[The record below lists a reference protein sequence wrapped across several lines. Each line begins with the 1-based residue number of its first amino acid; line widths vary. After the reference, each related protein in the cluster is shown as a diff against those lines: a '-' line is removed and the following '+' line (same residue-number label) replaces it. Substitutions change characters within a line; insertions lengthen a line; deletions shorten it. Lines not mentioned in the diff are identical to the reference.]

1 MDPAKPLIPP
11 APPSAT
17 GQSPEVTLAEALQS
31 QLRLAVAIQG
41 KLSDPSS
48 KLDPRDYKDLTT
60 AVSGILALAHRSDE
74 ALRVIQTY
82 QTFASVVFEYL
93 RRRGDEIGEDL
104 VAELRDVARDLH
116 SEDAVAEAERTN
128 DRPGGS

>member
-11 APPSAT
+11 APLAT

-31 QLRLAVAIQG
+31 QLRLAVTIQR

-48 KLDPRDYKDLTT
+48 GLDPRDYKDLTT

-74 ALRVIQTY
+74 ALRVIETY
-82 QTFASVVFEYL
+82 QRFASVVFEFL

-104 VAELRDVARDLH
+104 VSELRDVARDLH
-116 SEDAVAEAERTN
+116 AEDAIAEAERTH
-128 DRPGGS
+128 DRSGDS